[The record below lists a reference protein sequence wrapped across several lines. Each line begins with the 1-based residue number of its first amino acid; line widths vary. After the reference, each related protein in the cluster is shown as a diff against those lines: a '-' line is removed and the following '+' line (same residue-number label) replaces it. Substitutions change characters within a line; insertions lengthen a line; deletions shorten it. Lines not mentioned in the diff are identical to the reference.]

1 MTTVFDVARYMLEQ
15 RGPMTAM
22 KLQKL
27 CYYAQAWSLVWDA
40 EPLFQ
45 ERIEAWV
52 NGPVIPALYSVHCGN
67 FKVSAEMV
75 VGGDSTKLS
84 NTQIETVDAV
94 LKGYGD
100 MTAQQLSDLT
110 HSERPWKSARQGLA
124 PNDRGSA
131 EITTAALEEFY
142 SSIPA

>member
-1 MTTVFDVARYMLEQ
+1 MTTVFDVARCMLEK
-15 RGPMTAM
+15 RGPMSAM

-40 EPLFQ
+40 EPLFP

-52 NGPVIPALYSVHCGN
+52 NGPVIPDLYSAHRGS
-67 FKVSAEMV
+67 FKVSAEMMIS
-75 VGGDSTKLS
+75 GDSTKL
-84 NTQIETVDAV
+84 TAAQVETVDAV

-110 HSERPWKSARQGLA
+110 HSEDPWKSARQGLA
-124 PNDRGSA
+124 PNDRGSV